1 MNSVLLARTRE
12 VEAKVRSRLNEAI
25 RIEWAPKIQRFVLCE
40 ERLDTGADPTWI
52 PRDSDLEGA
61 EYEGPWGTQPI
72 NAMTTLRTLVRM
84 ETMEGDYMEPTY
96 AIVELVYGTMF
107 KRRGD
112 VDPTEY
118 GSRAA
123 ARREAAFEK
132 EMRDDW
138 KAFEPTYRAKQVNRI
153 YSTPR

>member
-1 MNSVLLARTRE
+1 
-12 VEAKVRSRLNEAI
+12 
-25 RIEWAPKIQRFVLCE
+25 
-40 ERLDTGADPTWI
+40 
-52 PRDSDLEGA
+52 
-61 EYEGPWGTQPI
+61 
-72 NAMTTLRTLVRM
+72 MTTLRTLVRL

-112 VDPTEY
+112 VDPREY

-123 ARREAAFEK
+123 ERSEAAFEK
-132 EMRDDW
+132 QMRDDW